1 MLLPPL
7 ACPSGG
13 LKRRF
18 ANNVHV
24 TGMSYSHFFLS
35 LYTIKRRERCYLD
48 EVGLLLVAPPVLV
61 VAHGGH

>member
-1 MLLPPL
+1 MLSPPL
-7 ACPSGG
+7 VYPNGG

-18 ANNVHV
+18 ASNVHV
-24 TGMSYSHFFLS
+24 TDMSYSHFFLS